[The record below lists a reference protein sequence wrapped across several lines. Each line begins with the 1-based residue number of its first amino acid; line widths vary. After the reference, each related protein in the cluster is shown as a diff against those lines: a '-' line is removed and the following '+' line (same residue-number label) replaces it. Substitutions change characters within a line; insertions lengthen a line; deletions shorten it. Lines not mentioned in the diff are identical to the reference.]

1 MKITITLLAVCI
13 CIVQLSCSKDVTQQ
27 PQYRFAETMN
37 IDGLQRTYTV
47 QLPQHYYDSA
57 TDMSL
62 VIGLH
67 GTGGSGYQFETDYGF
82 SQKANTAGFIAVYP
96 DGVQKQDGLLKVRT
110 WNAGSCCDY
119 AMNNNINDVKFIS
132 ALIDELSG
140 RFHINRK
147 KVYVAGMSNGA
158 MLAYRLAAEL
168 PGKIAAI
175 AAVSGTMVY
184 EKNKALE
191 GIVPVLH
198 IHSALDTKV
207 PFTGGIGIG
216 GYNFPPVIEGLQY
229 WAQRDGCNTTAAIQQ
244 NNGYELYT
252 WKNAAGDTL
261 LQCYLTADGGHAWP
275 GSVVQR
281 RMGDTPSAAFY
292 ANDVIW
298 NFFSR
303 FSLP

>member
-1 MKITITLLAVCI
+1 MKMMIPFLAVCI
-13 CIVQLSCSKDVTQQ
+13 CMTQLSCSKDTSPQ
-27 PQYRFAETMN
+27 PQYRFIETMN

-47 QLPQHYYDSA
+47 QLPQHYYDSTA
-57 TDMSL
+57 DIPL

-67 GTGGSGYQFETDYGF
+67 GTGGSGYQFETDYSF
-82 SQKANTAGFIAVYP
+82 TQKANAAGFIAVYP
-96 DGVQKQDGLLKVRT
+96 DGLQKQGGLLKIRT

-140 RFHINRK
+140 RFYVNRK

-168 PGKIAAI
+168 PEKIAAI

-184 EKNKALE
+184 EKNMSLKGA
-191 GIVPVLH
+191 VPVLH
-198 IHSALDTKV
+198 IHSTQDIKV

-216 GYNFPPVIEGLQY
+216 NYNFPPVMEGMHY
-229 WAQRDGCNTTAAIQQ
+229 WAQRNGCDTIATKQQ
-244 NNGYELYT
+244 YGNFELYT
-252 WKNAAGDTL
+252 WQNTTGDTL
-261 LQCYLTADGGHAWP
+261 LRCYLTQDGGHAWP
-275 GSVVQR
+275 GSTAQR
-281 RMGDTPSAAFY
+281 KMGDTPSAVIN
-292 ANDVIW
+292 ANDMIW